1 MLEFL
6 LWLAVL
12 VSLRRALRARHRT
25 AIVCAV
31 LLTYLL
37 LADTLASW
45 AMPRPNHQAFELFG
59 YLFLGPLSARDRAAS
74 VLPLPALVLAQPLL
88 LRAFRIAL
96 SAFAAWHCL
105 RESSALNPLL
115 PRAYTLDGIAFGFT
129 GAAVVD
135 AIEAVLLLWASALAF
150 SRP

>member
-12 VSLRRALRARHRT
+12 VSLGRAIRARHRT
-25 AIVCAV
+25 AIVSAV

-45 AMPRPNHQAFELFG
+45 AMPRANHHAFDLFG
-59 YLFLGPLSARDRAAS
+59 YMFLGPLSARDRAAS
-74 VLPLPALVLAQPLL
+74 VLPLPALALAQPLIV
-88 LRAFRIAL
+88 RAVRIAL
-96 SAFAAWHCL
+96 SAFGAWYCL

-115 PRAYTLDGIAFGFT
+115 PRAYVLDGIAFGFT

-135 AIEAVLLLWASALAF
+135 ALEAVLLLWASALAF
-150 SRP
+150 SGP